1 MAKRLTDQ
9 KKKKIIA
16 DYIENQNIRETS
28 RINKVSTDTVRRLI
42 AQNEDIARK
51 LTQKKEENMLT
62 TLEYMEKQHE
72 AKKRIMD
79 KILKGIEQKADNID
93 MFTNIK
99 DLATAY
105 GIIVDKE
112 LKSTELKQS
121 KMDFAEINKGIQNIA
136 NLINN
141 PVKERKEDEIDG
153 WSLEKCKYL

>member
-42 AQNEDIARK
+42 AQNKDIARK

-112 LKSTELKQS
+112 LKSMELKQS
-121 KMDFAEINKGIQNIA
+121 KMDFTEINKGIQNIA

-141 PVKERKEDEIDG
+141 PVKERKEDEID
-153 WSLEKCKYL
+153 

>member
-1 MAKRLTDQ
+1 LAKRLTDQ

-42 AQNEDIARK
+42 AQNKDIARK

-121 KMDFAEINKGIQNIA
+121 KMDFTEINKGIQNIA

-153 WSLEKCKYL
+153 

>member
-1 MAKRLTDQ
+1 MAKRLRDEE
-9 KKKKIIA
+9 KKKIIA

-42 AQNEDIARK
+42 AENKDIAQK
-51 LTQKKEENMLT
+51 LTQKKEENTLT

-79 KILKGIEQKADNID
+79 KILHGIEQKADNID

-112 LKSTELKQS
+112 LKSMELKQA
-121 KMDFAEINKGIQNIA
+121 KMDYTEINKGIQNIA

-141 PVKERKEDEIDG
+141 PIKERKEDIE
-153 WSLEKCKYL
+153 